1 MTTSFRD
8 LDGECKYE
16 CASLIELL
24 KLQTSFNEVFKNI
37 LKKLIIPLVGLYMFQ
52 QLGFK

>member
-1 MTTSFRD
+1 MTTIFRD
-8 LDGECKYE
+8 LDGEYKYE